1 MTFSTSWAS
10 PGKLRNRLVGWVARL
25 PARVQTKLLIAF
37 LTIVGLLIVLGAVG
51 LQVVNGINSRTEE
64 LIKLQRK
71 IAAYHQVQHDT
82 TNQLYNIST
91 ALLLQDDKM
100 LDAALRQLSQFG
112 YDLDRMEFIAKGE
125 ADLLAGVRK
134 DYDRFT
140 QFVTQSVQLIR
151 SGRTAEAR
159 SLQADQVVPIADHLE
174 RLTNQLVNIAEADMV
189 SAIDA
194 SGRTYRTSRATVV
207 AFALASTL
215 LALGLGYFI
224 SWSLVEP
231 VKNIE
236 VRLRQIAGGEFEGRV
251 DVVNRDE
258 LGVLAANVNQTSEKL
273 GSLYREIEARNHE
286 LSEALE
292 QQTATGAILRV
303 IAASPTD
310 IQPVLNAV
318 AESAARLCEAFDC
331 VILLKDGESL
341 SVKAHYGSIALDLDK
356 WPIERGYVSG
366 RAFLDRQPAHLQN
379 ATEDSGDFPE
389 GRAMAARLGYRTNL
403 AVPLLREGEA
413 IGALSIARTEARPF
427 SPERIELLTTFAD
440 QAVIAI
446 ENVRLFEEVQ
456 ARTLDL
462 SEALQQ
468 QTATADV
475 LKVISRSTFDLR
487 LVLDT
492 LTESAA
498 QLCGA
503 DMAGIC
509 QREGT
514 GFYYASSFGF
524 PDDWLDYTK
533 ARRLDTGRGSIVGR
547 VLLSGVIEQVADV
560 LTDPEYTF
568 LEPQRKA
575 GFRTFLGVPLTREG
589 KPIGVLVVARR
600 TVAPFNAKQIDL
612 VRTFADQAV
621 IAIENVRLFEEVQK
635 RTGELSEALQQQ
647 TATAEVLQ
655 VISRATFDLQTVLDT
670 LVLSV
675 ARLCEADHA
684 WLFRRDGEEY
694 RWAASYGFSHEQHE
708 DLKGILLQQ
717 RTVPGRGSIMGRV
730 LLEGKTV
737 HVTDVQ
743 ADPEYQWREL
753 QQAGQ
758 YHTALG
764 VPLLREGEPIGVIS
778 VTRSE
783 IRPFTPRQID
793 LMTTFADQAVIAI
806 ENVRLFEEVQAR
818 TRQLQDS
825 LDYQTATSNVLNVI
839 SRSPTELQPVL
850 DVIIETAVRL
860 CEADCG
866 TIARRQGGQFIRS
879 GEYGFTPEFSA
890 LMRRNPVEMTRGSIT
905 GRTLVE
911 AKVVHILDAMTDPEY
926 TWAEA
931 LELGDIHT
939 GLGMPLLRDG
949 IAIGAIALVRHTV
962 RPFTTKQIELVTT
975 FADQAVI
982 AIENARL
989 FEEVQ
994 QRNRELSE
1002 ALEQQTATSEILR
1015 VIAASPTY
1023 VQPVLDAVAESAAKL
1038 CEAYDAVIFLSEGD
1052 RILVKAHHG
1061 PIAVTYDELPIER
1074 GLVSGRAFLDRKPVH
1089 VHDVLQ
1095 AGDEFPTSRD
1105 FSHLQGQRTILSVPL
1120 LREGEAIGAIAVRR
1134 SEVRPFNQ
1142 KQIGL
1147 LTTFADQAVI
1157 AIENVRLF
1165 EEVQARNRELSEAL
1179 EQQTATS
1186 AILRVIAGSPTDV
1199 QPVLNAVAESAA
1211 KLCDAYDAIILLKDG
1226 ESLAISSH
1234 HGPILI
1240 DVAKI
1245 PIGRGWVT
1253 GRAFAD
1259 RKPVHVHDL
1268 AAAVDEF
1275 PAGHAAALRQGHR
1288 TILAVPLLREDEAI
1302 GALVI
1307 RRLEMRPF
1315 SDKQIDLLTTFAD
1328 QAVIAIE
1335 NVRLFQEVQKRTAEL
1350 ARSVEEMKA
1359 LGEVSQA
1366 VNSTLDIKTVLKTIV
1381 AKAVQLSGT
1390 EAGAIYVYSKTA
1402 DRFRLRAT
1410 YGMSDELIAAITGQ
1424 PIGLNDP
1431 GIGEA
1436 ARRRAPVQAPDLMKD
1451 LVSPTQKIVLDS
1463 GYRAVLIVPLLGP
1476 NKIVG
1481 ALVVRRRTPGVFPEE
1496 TVHLLE
1502 TFAAQSVLAIQNA
1515 RLFNEIE
1522 ENGRQLEIASRHK
1535 SQFLANMSHELRT
1548 PLNSVLGFTEML
1560 SDGLYGELP
1569 EKAKIALVRVQAN
1582 GKHLLGLINDV
1593 LDLSKI
1599 EAGELK
1605 LSLED
1610 YSAGQVVKTVEAA
1623 VEPLARAK
1631 GLKLSAKI
1639 GRNLPLGR
1647 GDERRLT
1654 QVLLNLAGNAVKFAE
1669 AGFVEITAAARNG
1682 RFEFTVKDSG
1692 PGIAPE
1698 HQARIFEEFHQV
1710 DDSSTRR
1717 KGGTGLG
1724 LAISKR
1730 IVEMH
1735 GGEIGVE
1742 SAINSGST
1750 FRVTI
1755 PVRVEERLRAI

>member
-1142 KQIGL
+1142 KQSG
-1147 LTTFADQAVI
+1147 
-1157 AIENVRLF
+1157 
-1165 EEVQARNRELSEAL
+1165 
-1179 EQQTATS
+1179 
-1186 AILRVIAGSPTDV
+1186 
-1199 QPVLNAVAESAA
+1199 
-1211 KLCDAYDAIILLKDG
+1211 
-1226 ESLAISSH
+1226 
-1234 HGPILI
+1234 
-1240 DVAKI
+1240 
-1245 PIGRGWVT
+1245 
-1253 GRAFAD
+1253 
-1259 RKPVHVHDL
+1259 
-1268 AAAVDEF
+1268 
-1275 PAGHAAALRQGHR
+1275 
-1288 TILAVPLLREDEAI
+1288 
-1302 GALVI
+1302 
-1307 RRLEMRPF
+1307 
-1315 SDKQIDLLTTFAD
+1315 LLTTFAD